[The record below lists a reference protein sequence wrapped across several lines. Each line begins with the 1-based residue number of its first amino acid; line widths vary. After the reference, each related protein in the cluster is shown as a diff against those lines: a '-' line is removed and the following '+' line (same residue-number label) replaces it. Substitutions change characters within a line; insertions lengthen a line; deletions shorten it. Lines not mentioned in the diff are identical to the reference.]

1 MINNMST
8 YLNQFNS
15 DSRIKRNE
23 NSIQLYPFIL
33 YKTPNLREYY
43 TKMQKLRIT
52 QKNLVYL
59 IGFTKDLAFNE
70 TLLSSFEY
78 LGQYGHI
85 LKLKV
90 NKNKIY
96 NTNNPNGPS
105 YSCHVTY
112 SSPSESSLAILSL
125 DNIIFENHI
134 FKASYGTTKYCS
146 NFLYGTVCMNKDCL
160 YLHSLANDND
170 IINRDE
176 MNSNKQIFANQ
187 HIIAIE
193 LSGIFTN
200 KKIENYL
207 KNEIKNKRTIFPN
220 ASNVYNKD
228 IVKEY
233 YERNKD
239 KIIKINKNKK
249 IYSIMGL
256 NNLYKRQEKSRFD
269 FASNALLNNENNEND
284 VSEVPIEISN
294 FISENIKRSILFKK
308 EKDEISDYYFSIKKS
323 NEAEDRWRSLVNT
336 LQIYNSF
343 ENSNNSIKKYENENI
358 ILVSKFNSY

>member
-1 MINNMST
+1 MST

-23 NSIQLYPFIL
+23 NSIQLYPYIL

-269 FASNALLNNENNEND
+269 FASNTIINNEND
-284 VSEVPIEISN
+284 VSDVPLEISN
-294 FISENIKRSILFKK
+294 FISKNIKRSILFKK
-308 EKDEISDYYFSIKKS
+308 EKDEISEYYFSIKKS

-336 LQIYNSF
+336 LEMYNSF
-343 ENSNNSIKKYENENI
+343 NNCNNSIKKYENENI
-358 ILVSKFNSY
+358 IVVSKFNSY

>member
-15 DSRIKRNE
+15 DSGNKRKE
-23 NSIQLYPFIL
+23 NSIKLYPYIL

-59 IGFTKDLAFNE
+59 IGFSKDLAFNE

-85 LKLKV
+85 IKLKV

-105 YSCHVTY
+105 YSCHVTF

-146 NFLYGTVCMNKDCL
+146 NFLYGNMCNNKDCL
-160 YLHSLANDND
+160 YLHYFADVKD
-170 IINRDE
+170 VINKDDV
-176 MNSNKQIFANQ
+176 NYNKTIYKNQ

-233 YERNKD
+233 YKRNKD
-239 KIIKINKNKK
+239 KINSNKKNKK
-249 IYSIMGL
+249 IYSIIGL

-269 FASNALLNNENNEND
+269 FASNALLNNEND

-358 ILVSKFNSY
+358 IVVSKFNSY

>member
-15 DSRIKRNE
+15 DSGNKRKE
-23 NSIQLYPFIL
+23 NSIKLYPYIL

-59 IGFTKDLAFNE
+59 IGFSKDLAFNE

-85 LKLKV
+85 IKLKV
-90 NKNKIY
+90 NKNKVY

-125 DNIIFENHI
+125 DNIIFENHN
-134 FKASYGTTKYCS
+134 FKASFGTTKYCS
-146 NFLYGTVCMNKDCL
+146 NFLYGTICMNKDCL

-176 MNSNKQIFANQ
+176 MNSNNQIFANQ
-187 HIIAIE
+187 HIMAIE

-200 KKIENYL
+200 KKVENYL

-239 KIIKINKNKK
+239 KINSNKKSKK
-249 IYSIMGL
+249 IYSIIGL
-256 NNLYKRQEKSRFD
+256 NNLYKRKEKSRFD
-269 FASNALLNNENNEND
+269 FASNALLNNDND
-284 VSEVPIEISN
+284 ISEVPIEISN

-336 LQIYNSF
+336 LNMYNAF

-358 ILVSKFNSY
+358 IVVSKFNSY

>member
-15 DSRIKRNE
+15 DSRIKRKE

>member
-1 MINNMST
+1 MST

-15 DSRIKRNE
+15 DSRIKRKE

-207 KNEIKNKRTIFPN
+207 KNEKKNKRTIFPN

-269 FASNALLNNENNEND
+269 FASNALLNNEND

-336 LQIYNSF
+336 LDMYNSF
-343 ENSNNSIKKYENENI
+343 ENSNNRIKKYENENI
-358 ILVSKFNSY
+358 IVVSKFNSY

>member
-23 NSIQLYPFIL
+23 NSIQLYPYIL

-85 LKLKV
+85 IKLKV
-90 NKNKIY
+90 NKNKTY

>member
-15 DSRIKRNE
+15 DSRIKRKE

-85 LKLKV
+85 IKLKV
-90 NKNKIY
+90 NKNKTY

>member
-23 NSIQLYPFIL
+23 NSIQLYPYIL

-85 LKLKV
+85 IKLKV
-90 NKNKIY
+90 NKNKTY

-239 KIIKINKNKK
+239 KIYKINKNKK